1 MGSTS
6 AGSGPRSIE
15 GVSGALGEAAA
26 ALGAALGYGFSDPE
40 AVRRALTHRSASA
53 ANNERLEFLGDSVL
67 GLAVADLL
75 FDRHPEATVGDLTRA
90 RASLVRREA
99 LAAAAREAGVR
110 EHLVLGPGAE
120 RSGGRDRDSILAD
133 ALEALLGAMY
143 LEGGYPA
150 VRGAIERIFAGPLD
164 RATLAGTAKDP
175 KTRLQELLQGRG
187 LGLPRYRVVE
197 SKGSAHRPTFLVECE
212 AEAIAGPTRGEG
224 VSRRQAEQRAAER
237 ALAEIGDGE

>member
-1 MGSTS
+1 M
-6 AGSGPRSIE
+6 
-15 GVSGALGEAAA
+15 SGAPREAAA
-26 ALGAALGYGFSDPE
+26 TLGSALGYEFSDPE
-40 AVRRALTHRSASA
+40 AVRRALTHRSASG

-75 FDRHPEATVGDLTRA
+75 FDRYPEATVGDLTRA
-90 RASLVRREA
+90 RASLVRKEA

-110 EHLVLGPGAE
+110 EHLVLGAGAE

-150 VRGAIERIFAGPLD
+150 ARSAVERIFAGRLD
-164 RATLAGTAKDP
+164 RTALAGTAKDP
-175 KTRLQELLQGRG
+175 KTRLQELLQAQG
-187 LGLPRYRVVE
+187 LGLPRYRVVV

-212 AEAIAGPTRGEG
+212 AGVAGPTRGEG
-224 VSRRQAEQRAAER
+224 SSRRQAEQRAAER
-237 ALAEIGDGE
+237 ALAEIGDGG

>member
-15 GVSGALGEAAA
+15 GVSGAPREAVA
-26 ALGAALGYGFSDPE
+26 ALGAALGYEFSDPE
-40 AVRRALTHRSASA
+40 AVRRALTHRSASG

-75 FDRHPEATVGDLTRA
+75 FARYPEAAVGDLTRA

-99 LAAAAREAGVR
+99 LAAAARNAGVR
-110 EHLVLGPGAE
+110 EHLVLGAGAQ

-133 ALEALLGAMY
+133 AFEALLGAMY

-150 VRGAIERIFAGPLD
+150 VRGAVERIFAGRLD
-164 RATLAGTAKDP
+164 RTTPAGTAKDP
-175 KTRLQELLQGRG
+175 KTRLQELLQARG
-187 LGLPRYRVVE
+187 FGLPRYRVVG
-197 SKGSAHRPTFLVECE
+197 SKGSAHRPSFLIECE
-212 AEAIAGPTRGEG
+212 TGVAGPTRGEG
-224 VSRRQAEQRAAER
+224 SSRRLAEQRAAER
-237 ALAEIGDGE
+237 ALAEIGDGG